1 MTALILWLAV
11 REPVASLTAACVLC
25 FGLWFGVRP
34 AVSRIVRRVRG
45 VSRRSQLAGLEH
57 LRRIA
62 VEQASPVPDDTEAFP
77 AIATL
82 PFPAVA

>member
-11 REPVASLTAACVLC
+11 REPVAFPTAACVLC

-34 AVSRIVRRVRG
+34 VVIRTVRRVRG
-45 VSRRSQLAGLEH
+45 VSRRSQFAGLAH
-57 LRRIA
+57 LAVIA

-77 AIATL
+77 AVATL
-82 PFPAVA
+82 PLRVVA

>member
-11 REPVASLTAACVLC
+11 REPVAFFTAACVLC
-25 FGLWFGVRP
+25 FGLWFGVGP
-34 AVSRIVRRVRG
+34 AAIRAVRRVRG
-45 VSRRSQLAGLEH
+45 VSRRSQFAGLEH
-57 LRRIA
+57 LRRIS

-77 AIATL
+77 AVATL